1 MPQPD
6 PPVPGPPE
14 GERSRARRGLPAGV
28 HRARRDV
35 SPRRIRVGVDTG
47 GTFTD
52 VVAFDEDTGELATT
66 KTPSTPA
73 DPAEG
78 FMDGMAKILAVLGV
92 GAEAVTAVCH
102 GTTVATNQLLEGK
115 VGRLGFVTTEGF
127 GALLEIARQS
137 VPDGYGNSYFWVK
150 PPRIVPADLVR
161 TVGGRLDHT
170 GAELRPF
177 DEDQARAAA
186 RYLRDREVTAVGVCF
201 LHAYANPAHERRMR
215 EILAAEHPGA
225 AVSLSSEVL
234 REYREYER
242 AMTTLVDAAVKP
254 RVARYVAT
262 IAHRLDAV
270 APGRSPPFYVMKSNG
285 GVLSAAEVAHQ
296 PISTV
301 LSGPAA
307 GALGAALVTRTA
319 GFDRVL
325 TLDGGGTSTDVSV
338 VLDGEPALTTEGS
351 VGGYPSK
358 IPMVDVVTVGA
369 GGGSVAWLS
378 REGGLK
384 VGPRSAGA
392 DPGPMCYGRGGTEP
406 TVTDANL
413 VLGRVPPHLLGG
425 EVPLDPAAA
434 RAGLDALG
442 SKLGLD
448 LAAVAAG
455 VLEISAWN
463 QANALRQV
471 TVQRGLDVRD
481 FVLATFGG
489 SGSLAVCRLL
499 EVLGLPAAVVP
510 RDPGNLS
517 AFGLLTVDVKNDVV
531 QTAVARHADLD
542 PADVAATLAVLEARA
557 AESLDAEGFARPS
570 HRYLRSA
577 DLRYYGQAFEVRVPF
592 PDGPVDPASTEAT
605 VAAFHDAHH
614 RLYGYSF
621 RDDPTQQVEWVN
633 LRVTG
638 VGPIRRPTLRPLGGD
653 GGAPTPSASRPAC
666 FDPDRGFVDTAIY
679 RRDDLAPDDVVDGP
693 AVVEEYG
700 ATVPLHPG
708 FRARVDRFGN
718 LVVTREGP

>member
-1 MPQPD
+1 M
-6 PPVPGPPE
+6 
-14 GERSRARRGLPAGV
+14 A
-28 HRARRDV
+28 
-35 SPRRIRVGVDTG
+35 RRIRIGIDTG

-52 VVAFDEDTGELATT
+52 VVAFDEDTGELAAV

-78 FMDGMAKILAVLGV
+78 FLDGVAKVLAVLGV

-115 VGRLGFVTTEGF
+115 LGRLGFVTTEGF

-177 DEDQARAAA
+177 DEAEAWAAA
-186 RYLRDREVTAVGVCF
+186 RFLRDREVTAVGVCL

-215 EILAAEHPGA
+215 EVLAEEHPRA

-254 RVARYVAT
+254 RVGRYVAT
-262 IAHRLDAV
+262 IARRLQELARPTGQLP
-270 APGRSPPFYVMKSNG
+270 PGSPGPSQARPVPFYVMKSNG

-358 IPMVDVVTVGA
+358 
-369 GGGSVAWLS
+369 
-378 REGGLK
+378 
-384 VGPRSAGA
+384 
-392 DPGPMCYGRGGTEP
+392 
-406 TVTDANL
+406 
-413 VLGRVPPHLLGG
+413 
-425 EVPLDPAAA
+425 
-434 RAGLDALG
+434 
-442 SKLGLD
+442 
-448 LAAVAAG
+448 
-455 VLEISAWN
+455 
-463 QANALRQV
+463 
-471 TVQRGLDVRD
+471 
-481 FVLATFGG
+481 
-489 SGSLAVCRLL
+489 
-499 EVLGLPAAVVP
+499 LP
-510 RDPGNLS
+510 
-517 AFGLLTVDVKNDVV
+517 
-531 QTAVARHADLD
+531 
-542 PADVAATLAVLEARA
+542 
-557 AESLDAEGFARPS
+557 
-570 HRYLRSA
+570 
-577 DLRYYGQAFEVRVPF
+577 
-592 PDGPVDPASTEAT
+592 
-605 VAAFHDAHH
+605 
-614 RLYGYSF
+614 
-621 RDDPTQQVEWVN
+621 
-633 LRVTG
+633 
-638 VGPIRRPTLRPLGGD
+638 
-653 GGAPTPSASRPAC
+653 
-666 FDPDRGFVDTAIY
+666 
-679 RRDDLAPDDVVDGP
+679 
-693 AVVEEYG
+693 
-700 ATVPLHPG
+700 
-708 FRARVDRFGN
+708 
-718 LVVTREGP
+718 